1 MRVPPVSRISPS
13 LLVLLLL
20 LLLLM
25 LMRCRRLRHR
35 LSCFRKEL
43 SRSSALSGSSVLMAR
58 CAASRQFRAPLRRL
72 GIARIRL
79 LLLLLLLLVVML
91 LKRTCQSIHTCAG
104 AHRGMEARV

>member
-13 LLVLLLL
+13 LLVLVL

-72 GIARIRL
+72 GIACIR
-79 LLLLLLLLVVML
+79 LLLLLLLVVML